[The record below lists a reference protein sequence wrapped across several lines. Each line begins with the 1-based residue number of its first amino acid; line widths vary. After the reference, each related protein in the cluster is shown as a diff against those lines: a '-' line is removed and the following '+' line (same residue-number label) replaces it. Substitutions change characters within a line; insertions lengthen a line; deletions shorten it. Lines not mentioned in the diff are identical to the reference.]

1 MNQQQPLVS
10 VILATYNR
18 ASIISSSIE
27 SVIKQTYTNW
37 ELIIVDD
44 RSTDNTKELIEQYI
58 RKDARIRYA
67 VNDRTKGV
75 PGPKNCGM
83 LQAKGEYIAFLDSDD
98 QWFDNHLTDSI
109 RVIQDNKV
117 DICFA
122 FWKEQVNGKVKDVFD
137 DSSYQKRLES
147 VRNNFEVQDDV
158 IVFPAQSGLLE
169 KYITDTL
176 SIFNIITMV
185 FKRSLLDT
193 FELFGEGFEA
203 GEDAAFIINFFDHCR
218 IALHCKPHFVYNL
231 SQDSVYF
238 FCDRKT
244 LDPDTLF
251 ENKDV
256 LNKLEL
262 IGLRTVTF
270 KMHLRRKI
278 EGFEPSQRKK
288 LLLLSDYALAR
299 QFYTLSYI
307 NRTEQKKALRYCW
320 MSMKHNVNL
329 FNILLM
335 FYIVITKKKRNNF
348 LKRPVD
354 LW

>member
-1 MNQQQPLVS
+1 MNQQPLVS

-18 ASIISSSIE
+18 AAIVSSSIE
-27 SVIKQTYTNW
+27 SVIGQTYTNW
-37 ELIIVDD
+37 ELIVVDD
-44 RSTDNTKELIEQYI
+44 RSTDHTKELIEQYCL
-58 RKDARIRYA
+58 KDARIKYV

-98 QWFDNHLTDSI
+98 QWFDCHLLDSMRI
-109 RVIQDNKV
+109 IEEKKV

-122 FWKEQVNGKVKDVFD
+122 FWKEQVNGKVNDVFD
-137 DSSYQKRLES
+137 DISYQQRLES
-147 VRNNFEVQDDV
+147 VQKNFDVQDDV
-158 IVFPAQSGLLE
+158 IVFPAESGLLE
-169 KYITDTL
+169 KYITDSL

-185 FKRSLLDT
+185 FKRSLLET
-193 FELFGEGFEA
+193 FEMFGEGYEA
-203 GEDAAFIINFFDHCR
+203 GEDSAFIINFFDHCR

-238 FCDRKT
+238 FCDRRA
-244 LDPDTLF
+244 LDPDTIY
-251 ENKDV
+251 ENKEV
-256 LNKLEL
+256 LDKLEL
-262 IGLRTVTF
+262 IGLRTVSF
-270 KMHLRRKI
+270 KMHLRQKMENFDPKKRK
-278 EGFEPSQRKK
+278 R
-288 LLLLSDYALAR
+288 LLLLSNYALAR

-307 NRTEQKKALRYCW
+307 NRDEQKKALRYCF
-320 MSMKHNVNL
+320 MSMKHNVNV

-335 FYIVITKKKRNNF
+335 IYILISKKKRNNF